1 MNDAEQ
7 NIEQPAPFTPG
18 LSRGMVRQHAYRL
31 YRDKLEHANLTLED
45 WVLAEKDLAQTRMA
59 EGIEV

>member
-1 MNDAEQ
+1 MARSGRHFSVVKAKVDELRNLRT
-7 NIEQPAPFTPG
+7 ILHVPA
-18 LSRGMVRQHAYRL
+18 
-31 YRDKLEHANLTLED
+31 RDKLEHANLTLED